1 MGADLGYVVI
11 IALGAMKLTELYK
24 ELYRRFLGNRSVAWW
39 KSVVN
44 LAICGALTVLL
55 VGHDVRTRA
64 LIAVAAS
71 GLSALLHALDT
82 VLRSHRDDM
91 VASVFNRQNARRH

>member
-1 MGADLGYVVI
+1 MGVDLGYMVL
-11 IALGAMKLTELYK
+11 IALGALKLTELYK
-24 ELYRRFLGNRSVAWW
+24 ELYRRFMGNRQVAWI

-44 LAICGALTVLL
+44 LGCCAALTLL
-55 VGHDVRTRA
+55 VLGRGWRIQV
-64 LIAVAAS
+64 LIALGAA

>member
-1 MGADLGYVVI
+1 MGVDLGYVVI

-24 ELYRRFLGNRSVAWW
+24 ELYRRFLGNRQIAWW
-39 KSVVN
+39 KSIVN
-44 LAICGALTVLL
+44 IGLCAALTVAI
-55 VGHDVRTRA
+55 VGHDVRTKV
-64 LIAVAAS
+64 LIALAAS

-91 VASVFNRQNARRH
+91 VASVFNRSTARRH

>member
-1 MGADLGYVVI
+1 MGVDLGYVLI

-24 ELYRRFLGNRSVAWW
+24 ELYRRFLGNRQVAWW

-44 LAICGALTVLL
+44 LGCCAALTALL
-55 VGHDVRTRA
+55 VDHDIRTRV
-64 LIAVAAS
+64 LIALAAA
-71 GLSALLHALDT
+71 GLSALFHAIDT

-91 VASVFNRQNARRH
+91 VASVFNRSTARRH